1 MTKIIAE
8 LCQNHN
14 GDINILSEMVAA
26 ASESGA
32 DIVKI
37 QSMHSKD
44 LTYRER
50 FENGLVEGG
59 KTKVIKR
66 PFKAEL
72 ERLSKLD
79 LDFDTHSKFFELCEK
94 YKLIPMTTI
103 FSFNNIDF
111 LKQFK
116 NLNYIKVASFDC
128 NSHALIKKICKNFK
142 NKKIIVSTG
151 TAYDREID
159 KTKKILEDENA
170 DYALLHCI
178 SIYPTPIYHANLNRI
193 DYLRKKTQ
201 VVGLSDHSDP
211 EKDNN
216 IIPAAGFLKKIDYL
230 EKHFSILDKKKT
242 KDGPVS
248 VSPKQLEE
256 IVKLS
261 KMNDESL
268 KEYLNDKGVNLEKIF
283 GSETRELSDT
293 ELLNRD
299 YYQGRFAY
307 KDRNNHTWFNWDENY
322 K

>member
-14 GDINILSEMVAA
+14 GDVKILGEMVAA

-37 QSMHSKD
+37 QSMRSKD
-44 LTYRER
+44 LTFRER
-50 FENGLVEGG
+50 FENGLIEGG
-59 KTKVIKR
+59 KVKVIKR
-66 PFKAEL
+66 PHKAEL

-79 LDFDTHSKFFELCEK
+79 LDFDAHAKFFELCEK
-94 YKLIPMTTI
+94 YKVIPMTTI
-103 FSFNNIDF
+103 FSFNNIEF

-128 NSHALIKKICKNFK
+128 NSHALIKKICKEFK

-159 KTKKILEDENA
+159 ITNSILSEENI
-170 DYALLHCI
+170 DYVLLHCI
-178 SIYPTPIYHANLNRI
+178 SIYPTPIYYANLNRI
-193 DYLRKKTQ
+193 DYLRKKSK

-211 EKDNN
+211 EKDKN
-216 IIPAAGFLKKIDYL
+216 IIPAAGFLKKIDYI
-230 EKHFSILDKKKT
+230 EKHFSVLDKKQT

-248 VSPKQLEE
+248 TSPKQLRE
-256 IVKLS
+256 ISKLS
-261 KMNDESL
+261 KMNEADL
-268 KEYLNDKGVNLEKIF
+268 KLYLKDMGVSIEKIF
-283 GSETRELSDT
+283 GSKSRELTDT

-307 KDRNNHTWFNWDENY
+307 KDINNNTWFNWDENY
-322 K
+322 N